1 MARSTARQIARVDR
15 ELLRKIRRLEITTRK
30 AVHDEL
36 AGQYHSRFK
45 GHGIAFSEVRPYQPG
60 DEVRR
65 IDWNVSARSGELF
78 VKVFHE
84 ERELTVM
91 LLVDVSA
98 SGEFGS
104 GARSKTE
111 AAAQLAAQVALSAVA
126 NGDRVG
132 LILFSDRVEKLVPP
146 RKGRKHAL
154 AIISDIL
161 THEPEGRGTNLEVAL
176 TALLLAQRR
185 RAVVFLISDFQS
197 RGYDRRLTVV
207 AKKHDLVPVIISD
220 PVEDELPDTGLFA
233 LVDPETGEEAIV
245 DTSDPTVRRRY
256 WRAIRDAA
264 ETRFKLFRR
273 LRLDSLKLSVDDDH
287 GDALARL
294 FRRRVRRGH
303 A

>member
-1 MARSTARQIARVDR
+1 MAKASGSLSVIGR

-30 AVHDEL
+30 AVHEQL

-98 SGEFGS
+98 SGDFGS

-111 AAAQLAAQVALSAVA
+111 AAAQLAAQVAFSAVA

-132 LILFSDRVEKLVPP
+132 LILFSDTVEKLVPP

-154 AIISDIL
+154 AIIADIL
-161 THEPEGRGTNLEVAL
+161 THEPAGHGTNLDVAL

-185 RAVVFLISDFQS
+185 RAVVFLISDFQA
-197 RGYDRRLTVV
+197 RGYEQRLTVV
-207 AKKHDLVPVIISD
+207 AKKHDLVPVAISD
-220 PVEDELPDTGLFA
+220 PVENELPDTGLFA
-233 LVDPETGEEAIV
+233 LVDPETGEEAVV
-245 DTSDPTVRRRY
+245 DTSDPEVRRRY
-256 WRAIRDAA
+256 WRAIRDEA
-264 ETRFKLFRR
+264 ESRRTLFRR
-273 LRLDSLKLSVDDDH
+273 LRLDSLELSVDDDH

-294 FRRRVRRGH
+294 FRRRSRGR